1 MTLAYFNNCALMSTT
16 TFRIGFYN
24 SSRVHGILMSVVLVH
39 NKRYS
44 QPVKLNISYLPI
56 KSVSDTYALSVLQL
70 FLEESLAERR
80 TRNIVSLFEF
90 LYGSLEV
97 EESS

>member
-1 MTLAYFNNCALMSTT
+1 MTLAYFNNCTLMSTT

-24 SSRVHGILMSVVLVH
+24 SSRVYGILMCTTKDFPNLSNSTSLIF
-39 NKRYS
+39 
-44 QPVKLNISYLPI
+44 LL
-56 KSVSDTYALSVLQL
+56 KSVSDTYILHL

-80 TRNIVSLFEF
+80 TRNIVWLFEF
-90 LYGSLEV
+90 LFGSLEV

>member
-1 MTLAYFNNCALMSTT
+1 MSTT

-24 SSRVHGILMSVVLVH
+24 SSRVHGILMMCTTKDFPNLSNLT
-39 NKRYS
+39 S
-44 QPVKLNISYLPI
+44 LIFLL
-56 KSVSDTYALSVLQL
+56 KSVSDTYILHL

-90 LYGSLEV
+90 LFGSLEV